1 MQQLITWWVVTS
13 ERVFGGH
20 VGTKLCHFRW
30 SQHFPKSSHSNHN
43 PSQLDC
49 TWPSIGS
56 HWKRRDFHFPTTRV
70 GKLFPSKPT
79 SFTQL
84 GIAKARGN
92 WKRKIPISFEP
103 IGPKGLIRANLVQLG
118 LTENY
123 DSWNLKNKLDIKL
136 HLEGFFIYLFI
147 IFLLYIYINCI

>member
-1 MQQLITWWVVTS
+1 M
-13 ERVFGGH
+13 
-20 VGTKLCHFRW
+20 GTKLCHFQW
-30 SQHFPKSSHSNHN
+30 SQHFPKSSHNNHN
-43 PSQLDC
+43 PSQLEC
-49 TWPSIGS
+49 TQPSIES

-136 HLEGFFIYLFI
+136 HLEGFFFI
-147 IFLLYIYINCI
+147 FFIFLLYIYIYIVYKLN